1 MCFHLSFKNQ
11 HDLRKHMET
20 HNEGAAYRCT
30 VEGCDYSSRMA
41 HTMRQHY
48 RRMHEVSQS
57 HSRGGRDA
65 PLRAGVFWGASL
77 LSAVYL

>member
-1 MCFHLSFKNQ
+1 
-11 HDLRKHMET
+11 MET
-20 HNEGAAYRCT
+20 HNEGAAYQCT

-57 HSRGGRDA
+57 QGQAGRD
-65 PLRAGVFWGASL
+65 VL
-77 LSAVYL
+77 LTPS